1 MLILKSM
8 CFQYQE
14 IKTMAIFHMSAQTIT
29 RSKGHSSV
37 AAAAY
42 RHGEKLMDEHTGEI
56 HDYSK
61 KKGIS
66 DSVILIPESA
76 DRNFLKPA
84 YLWNTIEKSEKRK
97 DAQLAREFNIAL
109 PVEMTDEQKKALAI
123 DFCQEH
129 FVKNGMIAD
138 IAFHKL
144 DSDNPHFHVM
154 LTTRCLTPDGAGF
167 GQKVR
172 EWNSKEQLQEWR
184 KDWADTANEH
194 LQAAGINTRIDHR
207 SLKEQ
212 KAALDALHSPTIEQQ
227 AQAISLDR
235 PATIHRGH
243 TGNTER
249 HARFDAL
256 QEVKVSQETKALN
269 HIAQNTLKP
278 SPLAPASSPAA
289 SLQDATQGGNENNP
303 KNRLGEVGEY
313 LQSKLNKEDKAD
325 LNTDNEIKVH
335 TTKNNRKS
343 SSAAAIGSTSNIN
356 LTDEKTDKNLH
367 LTEVQKEELEDL
379 ENKEAAAK
387 KKAYLMNGAAI
398 PELSQDYK
406 TQSKNEFKN
415 KFNKLKKSFTEQ
427 KLDEERGTHENKKS
441 FRRRSPL
448 KNTFKS

>member
-1 MLILKSM
+1 M

-14 IKTMAIFHMSAQTIT
+14 IKTMAIFHMSAQTIS

-42 RHGEKLMDEHTGEI
+42 RHGEKLTDEHTGEI

-154 LTTRCLTPDGAGF
+154 LTTRSLTPDDSEF
-167 GQKVR
+167 GHKVR

-184 KDWADTANEH
+184 KSWADTANEH
-194 LQAAGINTRIDHR
+194 MQKAGIDAHIDHR

-212 KAALDALHSPTIEQQ
+212 KADLDAILPPLRTIEQE

-235 PATIHRGH
+235 PPTIHRGH
-243 TGNTER
+243 SRNPER
-249 HARFDAL
+249 QARFDVL
-256 QEVKVSQETKALN
+256 QEVKVSQEAKALN
-269 HIAQNTLKP
+269 HIEQKQLKP

-303 KNRLGEVGEY
+303 QNRLGEVGEY

-367 LTEVQKEELEDL
+367 LTEAQKEELEDL

-387 KKAYLMNGAAI
+387 KKAYLMSGAAV
-398 PELSQDYK
+398 PEFSQDYK
-406 TQSKNEFKN
+406 TQSKSEFKN
-415 KFNKLKKSFTEQ
+415 KLHTAKQSISLTEQ
-427 KLDEERGTHENKKS
+427 RFNEECEAYEN
-441 FRRRSPL
+441 RRNRPIPR
-448 KNTFKS
+448 

>member
-1 MLILKSM
+1 M

-14 IKTMAIFHMSAQTIT
+14 IKTMAIFHMSAQTIS

-42 RHGEKLMDEHTGEI
+42 RHGEKLTDEHTGEI

-154 LTTRCLTPDGAGF
+154 LTTRSLTPGGSEF
-167 GQKVR
+167 GHKVR
-172 EWNSKEQLQEWR
+172 EWNSKEQLQEWC
-184 KDWADTANEH
+184 KSWADTANEH
-194 LQAAGINTRIDHR
+194 MQKAGIDAHIDHR

-212 KAALDALHSPTIEQQ
+212 KADLDAILPPLRTIEQE

-235 PATIHRGH
+235 PPTIHRGH
-243 TGNTER
+243 SRNPER
-249 HARFDAL
+249 QARFDVL
-256 QEVKVSQETKALN
+256 QEVKVSQEAKALN
-269 HIAQNTLKP
+269 HIEQKQLKP

-303 KNRLGEVGEY
+303 QNRLGEVGEY

-367 LTEVQKEELEDL
+367 LTEAQKEELEDL

-387 KKAYLMNGAAI
+387 KKAYLMSGAAV

-406 TQSKNEFKN
+406 TQSKSEFKN
-415 KFNKLKKSFTEQ
+415 KLHTAKQSISLTEQ
-427 KLDEERGTHENKKS
+427 RFNEECEAYEN
-441 FRRRSPL
+441 RRNRPIPR
-448 KNTFKS
+448 

>member
-1 MLILKSM
+1 M

-14 IKTMAIFHMSAQTIT
+14 IKTMAIFHMSAQTIS

-42 RHGEKLMDEHTGEI
+42 RHGERLTDEHTGEI

-154 LTTRCLTPDGAGF
+154 LTTRSLTPGGSEF
-167 GQKVR
+167 GHKVR
-172 EWNSKEQLQEWR
+172 EWNSKEQLQEWC
-184 KDWADTANEH
+184 KSWADTANEH
-194 LQAAGINTRIDHR
+194 MQKAGIDAHIDHR

-212 KAALDALHSPTIEQQ
+212 KADLDAILPPLRTIEQE

-235 PATIHRGH
+235 PPTIHRGH
-243 TGNTER
+243 SRNPER
-249 HARFDAL
+249 QARFDVL
-256 QEVKVSQETKALN
+256 QEVKVSQEAKALN
-269 HIAQNTLKP
+269 HIEQKQLKP

-303 KNRLGEVGEY
+303 QNRLGEVGEY

-367 LTEVQKEELEDL
+367 LTEAQKEELEDL

-387 KKAYLMNGAAI
+387 KKAYLMSGAAV

-406 TQSKNEFKN
+406 TQSKSEFKN
-415 KFNKLKKSFTEQ
+415 KLHTAKQSISLTEQ
-427 KLDEERGTHENKKS
+427 RFNEECEAYEN
-441 FRRRSPL
+441 RRNRPIPR
-448 KNTFKS
+448 

>member
-1 MLILKSM
+1 
-8 CFQYQE
+8 
-14 IKTMAIFHMSAQTIT
+14 MAIFHMSAQTIT
-29 RSKGHSSV
+29 RNKGHSSV

-42 RHGEKLMDEHTGEI
+42 RHGEKLTDEHTGEI
-56 HDYSK
+56 HDYKK
-61 KKGIS
+61 KKGVS
-66 DSVILIPESA
+66 DSVILIPDGA
-76 DRNFLKPA
+76 DRNFLKPE

-109 PVEMTDEQKKALAI
+109 PVEMSDKQKKALAI
-123 DFCQEH
+123 DFCNEN
-129 FVKNGMIAD
+129 FIKNGMIAD

-144 DSDNPHFHVM
+144 DSENPHFHVM
-154 LTTRCLTPDGAGF
+154 LTTRRLTPDGSGFGF
-167 GQKVR
+167 GQKER
-172 EWNSKEQLQEWR
+172 KWNDKEQLEQWR

-194 LQAAGINTRIDHR
+194 LQAAGINARIDHR

-269 HIAQNTLKP
+269 HIEQNTLKP

-303 KNRLGEVGEY
+303 QNRLGEVGEY

-367 LTEVQKEELEDL
+367 LTEAQKEELEDL
-379 ENKEAAAK
+379 ENKEATAK
-387 KKAYLMNGAAI
+387 KKAYLMSGAAV

-406 TQSKNEFKN
+406 TQSKSEFKN
-415 KFNKLKKSFTEQ
+415 KLHTAKQSISLTEQ
-427 KLDEERGTHENKKS
+427 RFNEECEAYEN
-441 FRRRSPL
+441 RRNRPIPR
-448 KNTFKS
+448 

>member
-1 MLILKSM
+1 MY
-8 CFQYQE
+8 FQYHE

-42 RHGEKLMDEHTGEI
+42 RHGEKLTDEHTGEI

-76 DRNFLKPA
+76 DRNFLMPA

-154 LTTRCLTPDGAGF
+154 LTTRSLTPDGSGF

-172 EWNSKEQLQEWR
+172 EWNSKEQLEGWR
-184 KDWADTANEH
+184 KSWADTANEH
-194 LQAAGINTRIDHR
+194 MQKAGIDAHIDHR

-212 KAALDALHSPTIEQQ
+212 KAELDAILSPLRTVEQE

-235 PATIHRGH
+235 PPTIHRGH
-243 TGNTER
+243 SRNPER
-249 HARFDAL
+249 QARFDVL
-256 QEVKVSQETKALN
+256 QEVKVSQEAKALN
-269 HIAQNTLKP
+269 HIEQKQLKP
-278 SPLAPASSPAA
+278 SPLAPASSPVA
-289 SLQDATQGGNENNP
+289 SLQDATQGGNENNTQI
-303 KNRLGEVGEY
+303 KLGEVGEY
-313 LQSKLNKEDKAD
+313 LPSKLNKEDKAD
-325 LNTDNEIKVH
+325 LNADNEIKVH
-335 TTKNNRKS
+335 TTKNNSKS

-356 LTDEKTDKNLH
+356 LTDEKIDKNLH
-367 LTEVQKEELEDL
+367 LTEAQKEELEDL

-387 KKAYLMNGAAI
+387 KKAYLMSGAAV

-406 TQSKNEFKN
+406 TQSKSEFKN
-415 KFNKLKKSFTEQ
+415 KLHTAKQSISLTEQ
-427 KLDEERGTHENKKS
+427 RFNEECEAYEN
-441 FRRRSPL
+441 RRNRPIPR
-448 KNTFKS
+448 

>member
-1 MLILKSM
+1 
-8 CFQYQE
+8 
-14 IKTMAIFHMSAQTIT
+14 MAIFHMSAQTIT

-37 AAAAY
+37 AASAY
-42 RHGEKLMDEHTGEI
+42 RHGEKLTDEHTGEI

-76 DRNFLKPA
+76 DLNFLKTG

-154 LTTRCLTPDGAGF
+154 LTTRRLTPDGAGF

-184 KDWADTANEH
+184 KSWADTANEH
-194 LQAAGINTRIDHR
+194 MQKAGIDARIDHR

-212 KAALDALHSPTIEQQ
+212 KAELDAILPPLRTVEQE

-235 PATIHRGH
+235 PPTIHRGH
-243 TGNTER
+243 SRNPER
-249 HARFDAL
+249 QARFDVL
-256 QEVKVSQETKALN
+256 QGVKVSQEAKALN
-269 HIAQNTLKP
+269 HIEQKQPKP

-303 KNRLGEVGEY
+303 QNKLGEVGEY

-325 LNTDNEIKVH
+325 FNADNEIKVH
-335 TTKNNRKS
+335 TTKNNSKS

-356 LTDEKTDKNLH
+356 LTDEKVDKNLH
-367 LTEVQKEELEDL
+367 LTEAQKEELEDL
-379 ENKEAAAK
+379 ENKEVAAK
-387 KKAYLMNGAAI
+387 KKAYLMSGAAV
-398 PELSQDYK
+398 PELSQDNK
-406 TQSKNEFKN
+406 TQSKSEFR
-415 KFNKLKKSFTEQ
+415 NKLHTAKQSISFTEQ
-427 KLDEERGTHENKKS
+427 RFNEEREAYEN
-441 FRRRSPL
+441 RRNRPIPR
-448 KNTFKS
+448 